1 MDETLPF
8 YYFTLNDRYK
18 GEYPSFD
25 EKPEY
30 DEKEIH
36 ERNHPLRLQRLRVN
50 QREDSSIFVCARSVL
65 PARHGKTI
73 RQSFHKPENYLPSPL
88 N

>member
-18 GEYPSFD
+18 DEYPSFD
-25 EKPEY
+25 EKPQY

-50 QREDSSIFVCARSVL
+50 
-65 PARHGKTI
+65 
-73 RQSFHKPENYLPSPL
+73 
-88 N
+88 